1 MTMKI
6 KIIIC
11 LLIPFLVSCS
21 TLSHK
26 TRPSIKREQISL
38 LSVKIIADMPT
49 PIHSEKENYDEGVI
63 YTYIFNDGVVLFFE
77 GALMQFE
84 PDVYTPQKSIR
95 KNGCSIFW
103 GEEHGKIWK
112 KYVYGNVRLY
122 YYNVNP
128 KDKKKY
134 DDILKTIK
142 IEKYE

>member
-1 MTMKI
+1 M
-6 KIIIC
+6 
-11 LLIPFLVSCS
+11 
-21 TLSHK
+21 
-26 TRPSIKREQISL
+26 
-38 LSVKIIADMPT
+38 KIIADMPT
-49 PIHSEKENYDEGVI
+49 PIHYEKENYDEGVI

-84 PDVYTPQKSIR
+84 PDAYTPQKSIR

-103 GEEHGKIWK
+103 GEEHGKLWK

-142 IEKYE
+142 IEKNE

>member
-1 MTMKI
+1 MLM
-6 KIIIC
+6 
-11 LLIPFLVSCS
+11 PFLVSCS

-49 PIHSEKENYDEGVI
+49 PIHSEKENNDEGVI

-84 PDVYTPQKSIR
+84 PDAYTPQKSIR

-103 GEEHGKIWK
+103 GEEHGKLWK

-142 IEKYE
+142 IEKNE

>member
-1 MTMKI
+1 MYVDAI
-6 KIIIC
+6 
-11 LLIPFLVSCS
+11 LGSCS
-21 TLSHK
+21 TLNHK

-49 PIHSEKENYDEGVI
+49 PIHYEKENYDEGVI

-84 PDVYTPQKSIR
+84 PDAYTPQKSIR

-103 GEEHGKIWK
+103 GEEHGKFWK
-112 KYVYGNVRLY
+112 KYVYGNIRLY

-142 IEKYE
+142 IEKNE

>member
-1 MTMKI
+1 M
-6 KIIIC
+6 
-11 LLIPFLVSCS
+11 LIPFLVSCS

-26 TRPSIKREQISL
+26 IRPSIKREQISL

-84 PDVYTPQKSIR
+84 PDAYTPQKSIR

>member
-11 LLIPFLVSCS
+11 MLITFLVSCS
-21 TLSHK
+21 TLNHK
-26 TRPSIKREQISL
+26 TRSSIKREQISL

-49 PIHSEKENYDEGVI
+49 PTHYEKENYDEGVI

-84 PDVYTPQKSIR
+84 PDAYTPQGSVR
-95 KNGCSIFW
+95 KNKCSIFW
-103 GEEHGKIWK
+103 GEKHGKLWK

-142 IEKYE
+142 IGKYE